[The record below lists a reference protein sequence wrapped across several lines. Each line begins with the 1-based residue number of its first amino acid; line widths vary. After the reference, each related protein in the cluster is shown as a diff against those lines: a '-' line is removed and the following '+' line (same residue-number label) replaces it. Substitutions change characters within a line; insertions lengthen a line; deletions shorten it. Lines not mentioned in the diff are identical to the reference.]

1 VSAITFFEAERERF
15 FRPLNSSRR
24 ELVAACLRALYERL
38 HGPSADYAHNLNR
51 ESVKE
56 LLFPVVRDH
65 RDRLESDDQQDEL
78 NAAENSD
85 PAQLTSVLIRVLVQD
100 GWLEQYPDRQGLV
113 TAFRLS
119 RPGKLFAEAFWALY
133 RPSRSRQR
141 NMRGCRN
148 ALDAALGDRGDAHDL
163 VDGYEY
169 AEKFIEDLTEGI
181 DDLQERL
188 RNLMVEATVHEQWDD
203 FVEFLQR
210 FQRDYSKQL
219 TIDSSTLNRGAIKQK
234 LEQLRG
240 ELPDAKH
247 RRFEAQLRDIASWAV
262 KEHTGDSVLVW
273 MLDRIEEIVDAAHE
287 SKQPGFIRAMDNYVK
302 RVTGL
307 VQQSM
312 MLRTGQDRHA
322 YLAAVKRISS
332 LTAEGQ
338 DVLLRRI
345 GERISAV
352 EVRLLDPSSFKL
364 RTAMQRRK
372 AATTSVPPRANRA
385 ARLQAAMKLAETK
398 AFAVANEEITQKLRG
413 DLKLY
418 KHPVR
423 LSSLSLQTARD
434 VLQAMQTVEAV
445 RNTPAK
451 DLRATRL
458 PGRVENEFYSGFD
471 YEIDFKNEK

>member
-1 VSAITFFEAERERF
+1 
-15 FRPLNSSRR
+15 
-24 ELVAACLRALYERL
+24 
-38 HGPSADYAHNLNR
+38 
-51 ESVKE
+51 
-56 LLFPVVRDH
+56 
-65 RDRLESDDQQDEL
+65 
-78 NAAENSD
+78 
-85 PAQLTSVLIRVLVQD
+85 
-100 GWLEQYPDRQGLV
+100 
-113 TAFRLS
+113 
-119 RPGKLFAEAFWALY
+119 
-133 RPSRSRQR
+133 
-141 NMRGCRN
+141 
-148 ALDAALGDRGDAHDL
+148 
-163 VDGYEY
+163 
-169 AEKFIEDLTEGI
+169 
-181 DDLQERL
+181 
-188 RNLMVEATVHEQWDD
+188 
-203 FVEFLQR
+203 
-210 FQRDYSKQL
+210 
-219 TIDSSTLNRGAIKQK
+219 
-234 LEQLRG
+234 
-240 ELPDAKH
+240 
-247 RRFEAQLRDIASWAV
+247 
-262 KEHTGDSVLVW
+262 
-273 MLDRIEEIVDAAHE
+273 
-287 SKQPGFIRAMDNYVK
+287 
-302 RVTGL
+302 
-307 VQQSM
+307 M
-312 MLRTGQDRHA
+312 MLRTGQDRQA